1 MNRRR
6 IMLMNGQ
13 EENEMKEW
21 KTIER
26 RVLEEDTKS
35 ISIDIPNAK
44 EVMLVFFGRENSL
57 EDNKANGSG
66 SDGLGI
72 NGNIV
77 SNAML
82 TYIRPHGVNFHTIV
96 YAKVINGY
104 IDGTISPKGSNVIS
118 GFSNIITNA
127 DYIRNIYLV
136 TNNYFKKES
145 WVETYYR

>member
-1 MNRRR
+1 MLRRR
-6 IMLMNGQ
+6 MMMEKAQ
-13 EENEMKEW
+13 EVEEMKEW

-44 EVMLVFFGRENSL
+44 DVMLVFYGRENSL
-57 EDNKANGSG
+57 EDNKAPGNG
-66 SDGLGI
+66 SDGLRI
-72 NGNIV
+72 NGNAV
-77 SNAML
+77 SNANL
-82 TYIRPHGVNFHTIV
+82 TYIRPQGTNFYTIV

-104 IDGTISPKGSNVIS
+104 IDGTISVKGNNGIS
-118 GFSNIITNA
+118 GFSYVITNA

-145 WVETYYR
+145 WVEVYYR